1 MYQCNWCIKLY
12 HHRQSLWKHNQS
24 CRRYGPPNSYNSND
38 DTVGEKRKVVEKYGL
53 LSGKRSPSLSML
65 PLVKKQH
72 TKGDIVGYS
81 DDETPKKIETD

>member
-1 MYQCNWCIKLY
+1 MKPY

-24 CRRYGPPNSYNSND
+24 CRRYGPPSSYNLND
-38 DTVGEKRKVVEKYGL
+38 DTVGEKRKVVEKYGP
-53 LSGKRSPSLSML
+53 LSGKRSPSVSMP
-65 PLVKKQH
+65 PLVKKQR